1 MQAIAEKKLAEMT
14 NHMENVEP
22 GQPVEMSVAAVP
34 GDGIWQGDL
43 GLEVLASVPAD
54 CKLAPKPSPQLVP
67 GNTRGAR
74 HCLDSLEGVEVY
86 LPPNW
91 GQDENNLR
99 GPVLV
104 LSESRT
110 VEHPTHGDVTIPAGF
125 TIGCCYQ
132 REWDAVQ
139 RAERRAA
146 D

>member
-1 MQAIAEKKLAEMT
+1 MQTVAENALKKMA
-14 NHMENVEP
+14 NHIEKIEP
-22 GQPVEMSVAAVP
+22 GQPVQMSDAAVP

-43 GLEVLASVPAD
+43 GLEVLASVPSD
-54 CKLAPKPSPQLVP
+54 CNLVAKASPQLVP
-67 GNTRGAR
+67 GNTQGAR
-74 HCLDSLEGVEVY
+74 HCLDSLEGVKVY

-91 GQDENNLR
+91 GEDANDTR

-104 LSESRT
+104 LSETRT
-110 VEHPTHGDVTIPAGF
+110 VKHPTHGEVTIPKGF
-125 TIGCCYQ
+125 TIGCRYQ